1 MGTPLNEKEVKAFVD
16 EWYRKLDVHAPAEEV
31 APLVAD
37 EDLEMKFPEAT
48 LRGKAAF
55 KDWYEGVIRKFFD
68 EVHDMKDLE
77 ITVSGDDA
85 AVKLCVNWQAK
96 VWNPPAAK
104 SAWLG
109 FDAFQ
114 TWLVKRSPRTGKP
127 VIARYVVDELRPM
140 PGSAT
145 L

>member
-16 EWYRKLDVHAPAEEV
+16 EWYRKLDVHAPAEELV
-31 APLVAD
+31 PLVAD

-77 ITVSGDDA
+77 ITVAGDDA
-85 AVKLCVNWQAK
+85 AVKL
-96 VWNPPAAK
+96 
-104 SAWLG
+104 
-109 FDAFQ
+109 
-114 TWLVKRSPRTGKP
+114 
-127 VIARYVVDELRPM
+127 
-140 PGSAT
+140 
-145 L
+145 